1 MLWDDV
7 MSVSGSLKTMEL
19 PFLMQWCKNS
29 GQTGTLILSRDAM
42 RKEVHFE
49 KGYIAS
55 SGSNDPRE

>member
-1 MLWDDV
+1 